1 MSKKWIETWL
11 TERPNVHEES
21 HSEGPMG
28 DCPWVECR
36 AAAEIADLREK
47 CERLQ
52 SQVNDLHAGCYINC
66 VYCGHRYGPDP
77 GTPVAMAD
85 VLKAHIEECPDH
97 PMSELK
103 RRAETYR
110 EGLEEIQGSCEA
122 YPESVFPEMESDD
135 WTRVRFIVENAGYT
149 LDRLSASYL
158 RMHKR
163 HHLGI
168 ARETLEKG
176 EKK

>member
-1 MSKKWIETWL
+1 MSEAELRQVAEMVKHCSHRDGIGMGWQEV
-11 TERPNVHEES
+11 ERALN
-21 HSEGPMG
+21 G
-28 DCPWVECR
+28 
-36 AAAEIADLREK
+36 AAAELAALREK
-47 CERLQ
+47 CERLEGDT
-52 SQVNDLHAGCYINC
+52 NDAE
-66 VYCGHRYGPDP
+66 
-77 GTPVAMAD
+77 AMLEFLQKENSRLRTQD
-85 VLKAHIEECPDH
+85 DY
-97 PMSELK
+97 

-149 LDRLSASYL
+149 RDRLSASYL